1 MDEQTATLGAACRE
15 RDGVLAGSILKLAVA
30 IKPTFAINEK
40 PVSWMIPTNRD
51 LWRFRA
57 PLSADEIRRTER
69 WLATARVALTVVALV
84 TLLMEPAR
92 GFTYSGLLK
101 WLLIVYLA
109 HAVVVLLLL
118 RARPRSTRAFRLVVH
133 AIDILWPVLISMF
146 APAQGGPF
154 FLFFVFVM
162 AAAAYRW
169 GLWETVSTAAAAV
182 ALLWVEAYALRA
194 VLGRM
199 GGFAL
204 RLAHFGVTIRDLE
217 PQQLVMSS
225 VYLLVLGFLLGS
237 MAENQKKIR
246 AERAVITRVLSS
258 TRVEAGLTG
267 TMQLILGEVMSI
279 YGARRVLSASQEA
292 NSYRVFLAEMNHNAT
307 SQQALRWHEAGPGG
321 EPGYIFESDADAIY
335 AARSARGFDTVLLDR
350 QGVRLRNG
358 DLKFLDTLG
367 RVETFDA
374 MASVAFLFG
383 KEWQGR
389 VFVFDPQ
396 MMGDPEEGLRFL
408 KEFAQ
413 QVGPAVY
420 NVYLMRRLRER
431 AGALERARF
440 ARELH
445 DGAIQSLIA
454 VEMQLD
460 VLRRQSG
467 TQVPVVNEELG
478 RIQKLLREE
487 VLKLRELMQEMKSFE
502 VNADR
507 LLGFISDTVERFKRE
522 TGISAVFVSEMER
535 IELPQKVCREL
546 ARIVQESLV
555 NVRKHSGARNVLVRL
570 ALRAGNLQLT
580 VEDDGRGFPFSGR
593 MSETDLEASGKGP
606 AVIRERV
613 RLLAGELTIE
623 SNPGHGA
630 RLEVKIP
637 PAGKAS
643 VL

>member
-1 MDEQTATLGAACRE
+1 M
-15 RDGVLAGSILKLAVA
+15 
-30 IKPTFAINEK
+30 
-40 PVSWMIPTNRD
+40 SWIIPQNRD

-69 WLATARVALTVVALV
+69 WLATARVALTIVALV
-84 TLLMEPAR
+84 TLWMEPAR
-92 GFTYSGLLK
+92 EFVYPRLLY
-101 WLLIVYLA
+101 WLLIVYLVN
-109 HAVVVLLLL
+109 AVVVMLLV
-118 RARPRSTRAFRLVVH
+118 RVRPRSTKAFRLVVH
-133 AIDILWPVLISMF
+133 SVDILWPVLISMF

-169 GLWETVSTAAAAV
+169 GVWETVGTSAAAV
-182 ALLWVEAYALRA
+182 ALLWVEAYMVRAGLGALA
-194 VLGRM
+194 THGQSMPSL
-199 GGFAL
+199 GGF
-204 RLAHFGVTIRDLE
+204 GVSVRELE
-217 PQQLVMSS
+217 PQQLVMTS
-225 VYLLVLGFLLGS
+225 VYLLVLGFLLGY
-237 MAENQKKIR
+237 MAENQKKVR

-267 TMQLILGEVMSI
+267 TMQQILGEVMSI

-292 NSYRVFLAEMNHNAT
+292 HSYRVFLAEIKRGAAG
-307 SQQALRWHEAGPGG
+307 QEALRWHEAAP
-321 EPGYIFESDADAIY
+321 ESESGYIFDSQAEAVY
-335 AARSARGFDTVLLDR
+335 ATRSSKGFDTVFLDTSGR
-350 QGVRLRNG
+350 RLR
-358 DLKFLDTLG
+358 DVDAKFLDTLA
-367 RVETFDA
+367 RVEEFNA
-374 MASVAFLFG
+374 IASVAFLFG
-383 KEWQGR
+383 KEWVGR

-396 MMGDPEEGLRFL
+396 MMGDPEEELRFL

-413 QVGPAVY
+413 QVGPAIY

-431 AGALERARF
+431 AGAVERARF

-467 TQVPVVNEELG
+467 TQAPVVNEELG

-487 VLKLRELMQEMKSFE
+487 VLKLRELMQAMKSFE

-522 TGISAVFVSEMER
+522 TGISAVFVSEIER

-555 NVRKHSGARNVLVRL
+555 NVRKHSGARNVMVRL
-570 ALRAGNLQLT
+570 AQRSGNLQLT
-580 VEDDGRGFPFSGR
+580 VEDDGRGFPFSGT
-593 MSETDLEASGKGP
+593 MSEAELDVTGKGP

-613 RLLAGELTIE
+613 RLLAGQLTIE

-630 RLEVKIP
+630 RLQVRIP

-643 VL
+643 IL